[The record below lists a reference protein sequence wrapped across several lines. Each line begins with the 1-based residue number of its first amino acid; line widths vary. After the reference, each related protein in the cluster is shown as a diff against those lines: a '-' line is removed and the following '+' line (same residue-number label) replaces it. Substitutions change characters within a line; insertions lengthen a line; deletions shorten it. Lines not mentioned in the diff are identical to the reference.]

1 MFRISL
7 MRSVHGRR
15 LLVTTFNRR
24 TLGDIFKETLK
35 SFPIL
40 QTLERNTNN

>member
-7 MRSVHGRR
+7 MWSLHGWR

-35 SFPIL
+35 QQFKTHSYV
-40 QTLERNTNN
+40 